1 MKQCKIEGCSNSVW
15 SNGVCKNHIP
25 RKPLAQTRMT
35 STATKSKN
43 IDEMRNFFL
52 DIWKTRQ
59 DHKCENCKKWLGNEP
74 LTYMFDHVLEKSKYP
89 DLKYEEENIMYLCIM
104 CHDNKTRGFMSPM
117 MKEREKQL
125 LIKYNLI

>member
-1 MKQCKIEGCSNSVW
+1 MKCE
-15 SNGVCKNHIP
+15 VCGANAESTRCFLHKLH
-25 RKPLAQTRMT
+25 KPLAQTRIT
-35 STATKSKN
+35 SGAVKSKN

-104 CHDNKTRGFMSPM
+104 CHDNKTRGFTSPM

>member
-1 MKQCKIEGCSNSVW
+1 MMCKTCGKSAESEYCFQH
-15 SNGVCKNHIP
+15 KP

-43 IDEMRNFFL
+43 IDEMKNFFL
-52 DIWKTRQ
+52 DVWKTRQ

>member
-1 MKQCKIEGCSNSVW
+1 MKCETCGANSESNL
-15 SNGVCKNHIP
+15 CFRHKL

-52 DIWKTRQ
+52 DVWKTRQ

>member
-1 MKQCKIEGCSNSVW
+1 MNCKTCGKSAESEYCFQH
-15 SNGVCKNHIP
+15 KP

-89 DLKYEEENIMYLCIM
+89 DLKYEEENIMYLCLH
-104 CHDNKTRGFMSPM
+104 CHDKKTRGHYSDVT
-117 MKEREKQL
+117 KERIEYLKNKFK
-125 LIKYNLI
+125 I

>member
-1 MKQCKIEGCSNSVW
+1 MCKTCGKSAESEYCSQH
-15 SNGVCKNHIP
+15 KP

-52 DIWKTRQ
+52 DVWKTRQ